1 MAGWPI
7 GASRNNIWTW
17 FSHEVPAIVLESRA
31 ADTAYLKTRGIEE
44 LVASAFPNSI
54 ERRQF
59 GHQEQ
64 CNNEF

>member
-1 MAGWPI
+1 
-7 GASRNNIWTW
+7 
-17 FSHEVPAIVLESRA
+17 VPAIVLESRA